1 MLLNKDYNKRPDI
14 FEVAKIPCVKKQIL
28 KFVETNNCK
37 DEVISILDVE
47 ETKSKTV

>member
-14 FEVAKIPCVKKQIL
+14 FEVAKIPCIKKEIL
-28 KFVETNNCK
+28 KFVEKHNCR

-47 ETKSKTV
+47 ETK